1 MVILMAKKPYAIF
14 FTAAAEEHLSF
25 IERKH
30 RPAIL
35 DAIRERL
42 SHDPVVENRNR
53 KPLLRASRLGD
64 RVWEL
69 RVGTGNRFRVFYDVD
84 EESRTVE
91 VVAVGE
97 KIRNKIVI
105 LGEEIEP

>member
-1 MVILMAKKPYAIF
+1 MAKKPYEIF
-14 FTAAAEEHLSF
+14 FTVAAEEHLDF

-30 RPAIL
+30 RRAIL
-35 DAIRERL
+35 DAIRDRL
-42 SHDPVVENRNR
+42 CHDPLVETRNR

-84 EESRTVE
+84 EAARTVD